1 MRARREALVEEC
13 CTSDSNRGSLSP
25 SFFTV
30 FCFFLF
36 VCFFVFLFFFSHL
49 KLLLLSQPVNNLP
62 IFPGSAQTHSPMKSS
77 WIYLSFCWVPKALFT
92 PLVKDPSY
100 PTPSFIHMQ
109 TAFLSSWG
117 IRSVHQALCWIILL
131 IISKPHNKLYR
142 KYWPHFTDEETEIK

>member
-13 CTSDSNRGSLSP
+13 CTSDSNRGRP
-25 SFFTV
+25 
-30 FCFFLF
+30 CLF
-36 VCFFVFLFFFSHL
+36 SQFFFFHL
-49 KLLLLSQPVNNLP
+49 KLPLLSRPVNILP
-62 IFPGSAQTHSPMKSS
+62 IFPGSAQTHCPMKPS
-77 WIYLSFCWVPKALFT
+77 WIYLSSCWVPKALFT

-142 KYWPHFTDEETEIK
+142 KYWPHFTDEETEIKWGHITGMRTVTC